1 MPKISAQQRE
11 ARRARI
17 LEAALKCFSRDG
29 FHQTTTADIVR
40 ESGVSQGALYL
51 YFKSKNEVIAA
62 LADDRH
68 HREAALNA
76 LAEHEQD
83 PLRSILALIRLY
95 AERLSDPAHT
105 DVLRV
110 GMQGWAEALRNEYVR
125 AGVLEGV
132 SRARAAL
139 VRVIRRGQKRGVFTR
154 EIDAT
159 AMARVLVATFQGFV
173 LQAAWEPK
181 LDLGPCFEL
190 VTNLVQNFLVSK
202 PAATEDGY
210 G

>member
-1 MPKISAQQRE
+1 MYAAIAVTMVSRS
-11 ARRARI
+11 RR
-17 LEAALKCFSRDG
+17 
-29 FHQTTTADIVR
+29 
-40 ESGVSQGALYL
+40 GV
-51 YFKSKNEVIAA
+51 
-62 LADDRH
+62 
-68 HREAALNA
+68 
-76 LAEHEQD
+76 
-83 PLRSILALIRLY
+83 
-95 AERLSDPAHT
+95 
-105 DVLRV
+105 V
-110 GMQGWAEALRNEYVR
+110 GIR

-181 LDLGPCFEL
+181 LDLEPCFEL

-202 PAATEDGY
+202 PGATEERRG
-210 G
+210 